1 MIHFYKE
8 DLKNAKKKHF
18 VMDFFSALKTWI
30 PLSVLCRSHE
40 QEVCTS
46 SFQPMRL

>member
-8 DLKNAKKKHF
+8 DLKNAKNCF
-18 VMDFFSALKTWI
+18 VMDFVSALKTWI
-30 PLSVLCRSHE
+30 PLPVLCRSHE